1 MRNIILAVIIAVGAA
16 AILYLLVT
24 VLGFSAEIAKGAA
37 GLPAFSI
44 QKVYEFLEASSA
56 KHALETTGLGPT
68 MSVKEFSIHPL
79 SAFLFS
85 LIAWTGVI
93 LFTGMLMGMAVGAAM
108 GEAAGPSVEDFK
120 LDYKLFG
127 PLVIFTSFP
136 LRVIAAIYIGCW
148 IGTRSRSYVLAIV
161 ACSIAL
167 GSGLGFLF
175 SLVTLTSDQI
185 QALFGELGTLE
196 RLKTLLPDVVIYI
209 ISAALGFWYGQRQKP
224 IYYLGFI
231 MKILRPETR
240 QTIVEMVQDEAKRAR
255 QPRAEQAGVVGARS

>member
-1 MRNIILAVIIAVGAA
+1 MISTRSAGLLIDTVVCLTLAKWETVSGRFGG
-16 AILYLLVT
+16 YLS
-24 VLGFSAEIAKGAA
+24 FPAEVAKGAA
-37 GLPAFSI
+37 GLPALSI
-44 QKVYEFLEASSA
+44 QKVYEFLETSSA

-68 MSVKEFSIHPL
+68 MSVKEFSIHPI

-85 LIAWTGVI
+85 LIAWTGVF
-93 LFTGMLMGMAVGAAM
+93 LFTGMLMGMAVGLAQ
-108 GEAAGPSVEDFK
+108 GEEDIK
-120 LDYKLFG
+120 LDDKLLP
-127 PLVIFTSFP
+127 PLIIFTSYP

-167 GSGLGFLF
+167 GTGLGFLF
-175 SLVTLTSDQI
+175 SLVTLSSDQI
-185 QALFGELGTLE
+185 KAFFGEELTTLE
-196 RLKTLLPDVVIYI
+196 RFTTLLPDMVIYI

-255 QPRAEQAGVVGARS
+255 QPAVQAAS

>member
-1 MRNIILAVIIAVGAA
+1 MRNIVLALIIAVGACA
-16 AILYLLVT
+16 LLYLLAT
-24 VLGFSAEIAKGAA
+24 VLGFPAEVAKGAA

-44 QKVYEFLEASSA
+44 QKVYEFLETSSA
-56 KHALETTGLGPT
+56 KHALETTGLSPT

-93 LFTGMLMGMAVGAAM
+93 LFTGALMGIAVGAAM
-108 GEAAGPSVEDFK
+108 GVAAGATQSMGDFK
-120 LDYKLFG
+120 LDEKLFG

-148 IGTRSRSYVLAIV
+148 IGTRSRSCVLAVV

-167 GSGLGFLF
+167 GTGLGFLF
-175 SLVTLTSDQI
+175 SLVTLSSDQVK
-185 QALFGELGTLE
+185 AFFGEELTTLE
-196 RLKTLLPDVVIYI
+196 RFTTLLPDMVIYI

-240 QTIVEMVQDEAKRAR
+240 QTIVEMAQDEAKRAR
-255 QPRAEQAGVVGARS
+255 QPAVQAAS

>member
-1 MRNIILAVIIAVGAA
+1 MRNIVLALIIAVGACA
-16 AILYLLVT
+16 LLYLLAT
-24 VLGFSAEIAKGAA
+24 VLGFPAEVAKGAA

-44 QKVYEFLEASSA
+44 QKVYEFLETSSA
-56 KHALETTGLGPT
+56 KHALETTGLSPT

-93 LFTGMLMGMAVGAAM
+93 LFTGALMGMAVGAAM
-108 GEAAGPSVEDFK
+108 GVAAGATQSMGDFK
-120 LDYKLFG
+120 LDEKLFG

-136 LRVIAAIYIGCW
+136 LRVIAAIYVGCW

-167 GSGLGFLF
+167 GSGLGFLI
-175 SLVTLTSDQI
+175 SLVMLSSDQI
-185 QALFGELGTLE
+185 KAELGTVE
-196 RLKTLLPDVVIYI
+196 RFITLLPDIGIYI
-209 ISAALGFWYGQRQKP
+209 ISAALGFWYGQRQKS

-231 MKILRPETR
+231 KKILRPETR

-255 QPRAEQAGVVGARS
+255 QPAVQAAS

>member
-1 MRNIILAVIIAVGAA
+1 MRNIILAVIIAVGAG
-16 AILYLLVT
+16 AILYLLAT
-24 VLGFSAEIAKGAA
+24 VLGFPAEVAKGVA
-37 GLPAFSI
+37 GLPAFAI

-56 KHALETTGLGPT
+56 KHALETTGLAPT
-68 MSVKEFSIHPL
+68 MSVKGFSIHPL

-93 LFTGMLMGMAVGAAM
+93 LFTGMLMGMAVGAAV
-108 GEAAGPSVEDFK
+108 EVAAGATQSMGDFK
-120 LDYKLFG
+120 LDDKLFG
-127 PLVIFTSFP
+127 PLIIFTSFP

-175 SLVTLTSDQI
+175 SLVTLSSDQI
-185 QALFGELGTLE
+185 KATFGELGTLE
-196 RLKTLLPDVVIYI
+196 RFTTPLPDIAIYI
-209 ISAALGFWYGQRQKP
+209 IFAALGFWYGQRQKP

-255 QPRAEQAGVVGARS
+255 QPAGQAAS

>member
-1 MRNIILAVIIAVGAA
+1 MRNIVLALIIAVGACA
-16 AILYLLVT
+16 LLYLLAT
-24 VLGFSAEIAKGAA
+24 VLGFPAEVAKGAA

-56 KHALETTGLGPT
+56 KQALETAGLGPT
-68 MSVKEFSIHPL
+68 MSVKEFSIHPI

-85 LIAWTGVI
+85 LIAWTGVF
-93 LFTGMLMGMAVGAAM
+93 LFTGMLMGMAVGLAQ
-108 GEAAGPSVEDFK
+108 GVEDIK
-120 LDYKLFG
+120 LDDKLLP
-127 PLVIFTSFP
+127 PLIIFTSYP

-167 GSGLGFLF
+167 GTGLGFLF
-175 SLVTLTSDQI
+175 SLVTLSSDQI
-185 QALFGELGTLE
+185 KAFFGEELTTLE
-196 RLKTLLPDVVIYI
+196 RFTTLLPDMVIYI

-255 QPRAEQAGVVGARS
+255 QPAVQAAS